1 MTRRKEA
8 NLGTLLGLGSTAVV
22 LVIGGLALGWFVD
35 SRLGSFPLVALIGLA
50 LGILGSCLYTYRE
63 FKKLL

>member
-1 MTRRKEA
+1 MTPRKDA

-22 LVIGGLALGWFVD
+22 LVMGGLAAGWFVD

-50 LGILGSCLYTYRE
+50 LGIVGACWYTYRE
-63 FKKLL
+63 FRKLL

>member
-1 MTRRKEA
+1 MAGRKEA

-22 LVIGGLALGWFVD
+22 LVIGGMAAGWFLD

-50 LGILGSCLYTYRE
+50 LGIAAACWYTYRE
-63 FKKLL
+63 FRKLL